1 MPSTTLGTPPTPPR
15 GADELAEMLI
25 DARTRSLALMR
36 DTLEAREL
44 GPRLAIVNPPLWE
57 LGHLGFFHDHFALR
71 GLYGLPDYQ
80 LADADRLFDSSSIAH
95 DDRWAL
101 PLPSRDETLDYLS
114 RVQQAMLERLP
125 DGEASAA
132 QSYVYQLTTL
142 HEDMHGEAFLYTRQ
156 TLGDPAPDLG
166 TPVPGQAPEEHP
178 EEGPAGGLPGDVV
191 IPGGRHRLGSDQAVP
206 FRFDNEKPPL
216 EVEVAPFSI
225 ARAPVTNGEFAAFVE
240 DGGYARRELW
250 SEAGWQWRE
259 HQALQGPIYWRRDA
273 NGHWEERCFDR
284 WLPLAPHQ
292 PVVHVSWHEAE
303 AWCRWAG
310 RRLPSEAEWE
320 VAASRSPSADGG
332 SLAPGKRRF
341 PWGDAPPDAGWANL
355 DGWRLGRLD
364 VAALPEGDSAF
375 GCRQMLGNVWEWTAS
390 PFAPF
395 PGFEPELYR
404 DYSAPWF
411 REGRYVLRGG
421 AWATRSRLAH
431 NSYRNFFTPDRQDI
445 LAGFRTCAH

>member
-1 MPSTTLGTPPTPPR
+1 MRSTALSTPPTLPR
-15 GADELAEMLI
+15 AAAELADMLV
-25 DARTRSLALMR
+25 DARARSLALMR
-36 DTLEAREL
+36 DILEAREL

-71 GLYGLPDYQ
+71 GLHGLPDYQ
-80 LADADRLFDSSSIAH
+80 LPGAERLFDSGSIAH

-101 PLPSRDETLDYLS
+101 PLPTRDETLDYLS
-114 RVQQAMLERLP
+114 RVQKEMLTRLP
-125 DGEASAA
+125 EGEASAA

-166 TPVPGQAPEEHP
+166 TPPPGQAPDAAST
-178 EEGPAGGLPGDVV
+178 GALPGDVA
-191 IPGGRHRLGSDQAVP
+191 IPGGRHLLGSDATLP
-206 FRFDNEKPPL
+206 FRFDNEKPPMA
-216 EVEVAPFSI
+216 VEVAPFSI
-225 ARAPVTNGEFAAFVE
+225 ARAPVTNAEFAAFV
-240 DGGYARRELW
+240 DDDGYARREWW
-250 SEAGWQWRE
+250 SEAGWRWRE
-259 HQALQGPIYWRRDA
+259 AQGRQAPAYWRRDDRSR
-273 NGHWEERCFDR
+273 WEVRHFDR
-284 WLPLAPHQ
+284 WQPLPPHQ

-320 VAASRSPSADGG
+320 VAASRAPSAGG
-332 SLAPGKRRF
+332 KSLAPGKRRF
-341 PWGDAPPDAGWANL
+341 PWGEATPDGGLANL
-355 DGWRLGRLD
+355 DGWRLGPLD
-364 VAALPEGDSAF
+364 VAALPEGDSPF

-395 PGFEPELYR
+395 PGFTPELYR

-431 NSYRNFFTPDRQDI
+431 TTYRNFFTPDRHDV
-445 LAGFRTCAH
+445 LAGFRTCAR

>member
-1 MPSTTLGTPPTPPR
+1 MLSTTLSTPPTPPR
-15 GADELAEMLI
+15 AADDLAAMLI
-25 DARTRSLALMR
+25 DARQRSLALMH
-36 DTLEAREL
+36 DILDAREL

-71 GLYGLPDYQ
+71 GLHGLPDYR
-80 LADADRLFDSSSIAH
+80 LAGADRLFDSSSIAH

-101 PLPSRDETLDYLS
+101 PLPSRKQTLDYLS

-125 DGEASAA
+125 NGQASTA

-166 TPVPGQAPEEHP
+166 TPAHGQAPEDS
-178 EEGPAGGLPGDVV
+178 PAGALPGDVA
-191 IPGGRHRLGSDQAVP
+191 IPGGRHRLGSDESVP
-206 FRFDNEKPPL
+206 FRFDNEKPPM

-225 ARAPVTNGEFAAFVE
+225 ARAPVTNAEFAAFVE

-259 HQALQGPIYWRRDA
+259 RQALRGPIYWCRD
-273 NGHWEERCFDR
+273 NHGHWEERCFDR
-284 WLPLAPHQ
+284 WWPLAPHQ
-292 PVVHVSWHEAE
+292 PIVHVSWHEAE

-320 VAASRSPSADGG
+320 VAASRETTDDGT
-332 SLAPGKRRF
+332 SLAPAKQRF
-341 PWGDAPPDAGWANL
+341 PWGDAPPDARRANL

-431 NSYRNFFTPDRQDI
+431 NSYRNFFTPERNDT
-445 LAGFRTCAH
+445 LAGFRTCAR